1 MLTKKIS
8 QVNVRNKDMKK
19 VCLNVYDIRMKD
31 EPYPECGLSWPYELA
46 DVTRYLRVSATVSQM
61 KA

>member
-1 MLTKKIS
+1 
-8 QVNVRNKDMKK
+8 MKK